1 MDLILDG
8 GPCTIGVESTIVDV
22 TVEPPALLRP
32 GGIPLEALEAIVG
45 GPVHTEDGGREPGPG
60 DAGLALRARW
70 RGSRWWRT
78 RRTLA
83 GGSSELRT
91 LGERAELLDPGPDP
105 DHYARHLY
113 SWLRAADDGGVTT
126 LVAVPPPAVG
136 LGWAVRDRLRKA
148 AAPR

>member
-1 MDLILDG
+1 MSGPVRSEHG
-8 GPCTIGVESTIVDV
+8 GVSRAPGMLASHYAPMARVEV
-22 TVEPPALLRP
+22 VED
-32 GGIPLEALEAIVG
+32 ALEARRRVA
-45 GPVHTEDGGREPGPG
+45 E
-60 DAGLALRARW
+60 LRA
-70 RGSRWWRT
+70 
-78 RRTLA
+78 
-83 GGSSELRT
+83 

-113 SWLRAADDGGVTT
+113 SWLRAADDGAVTT